1 MAPPRTRQA
10 TKNVPV
16 GNLLGEGGRILL
28 SRGLCLIK
36 TQMKSSLP
44 QKPTHPT
51 NPAQPYIPYTHRR
64 LPAQQTTKK
73 SPPEAPCLWG
83 AFFISP
89 PRTKTVS
96 PSPPQDQNSQN
107 THTPIPSPFLPQCYI
122 NSATPHPQRNST
134 AFSLT
139 ATNPYS
145 IIAIST
151 ARQRH
156 AQPISQATRVS
167 QRFVYNP
174 LPRFLYRE
182 KKEWAP
188 RFLAFAAT
196 TVPFRTKNCDALLTD
211 CHSSRTAK
219 KGNGR
224 LVF

>member
-1 MAPPRTRQA
+1 M
-10 TKNVPV
+10 
-16 GNLLGEGGRILL
+16 L

-96 PSPPQDQNSQN
+96 PFSLEDQNSQN
-107 THTPIPSPFLPQCYI
+107 PRTSLPSPLLPHCYI
-122 NSATPHPQRNST
+122 NRATLHPQRNST
-134 AFSLT
+134 ASSLT

-145 IIAIST
+145 VTATST
-151 ARQRH
+151 ARQRY

-211 CHSSRTAK
+211 CHSSHVAK
-219 KGNGR
+219 KGDGR
-224 LVF
+224 RAF

>member
-1 MAPPRTRQA
+1 
-10 TKNVPV
+10 
-16 GNLLGEGGRILL
+16 L

-44 QKPTHPT
+44 QKPTYPT
-51 NPAQPYIPYTHRR
+51 KPTQPYIPYTHRKP
-64 LPAQQTTKK
+64 PAQQTTKK
-73 SPPEAPCLWG
+73 SPPEAPRLRG

-89 PRTKTVS
+89 LRTKTVS

-107 THTPIPSPFLPQCYI
+107 THASLPSPFLPQCYI
-122 NSATPHPQRNST
+122 NPATLHPQRNST

-145 IIAIST
+145 ITATST
-151 ARQRH
+151 ARQRY
-156 AQPISQATRVS
+156 AQPTSQATRVS

-182 KKEWAP
+182 KKGWAP

-211 CHSSRTAK
+211 CHSSHVEK

-224 LVF
+224 LAL